1 MAGGMHN
8 MARTTTTG
16 RARTAHDG
24 VRSTTSV
31 LIGGAVGNLIE
42 WYDWTIYGLLSSI
55 FASRID

>member
-16 RARTAHDG
+16 RAHTAHDE